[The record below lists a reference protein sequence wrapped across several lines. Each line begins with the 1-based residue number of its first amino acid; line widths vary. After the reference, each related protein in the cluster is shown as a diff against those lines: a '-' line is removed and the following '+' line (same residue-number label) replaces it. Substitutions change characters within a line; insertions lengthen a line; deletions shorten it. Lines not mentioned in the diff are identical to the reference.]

1 MEHIPKCQIHGDGP
15 SCSLAA
21 ADGVL
26 VGGQKG
32 QTSLHKAASSNQCK
46 VAEILVAAG
55 ADLNAEEIVAVR
67 TSCSLVAVDSVL
79 VGGQDGQPLCTGP
92 NWAPYRKH
100 QDMVKLLEAAGAR

>member
-1 MEHIPKCQIHGDGP
+1 M
-15 SCSLAA
+15 
-21 ADGVL
+21 L

-67 TSCSLVAVDSVL
+67 TSCSLVAADSVL
-79 VGGQDGQPLCTGP
+79 VGGQDGHTPLYCTGP
-92 NWAPYRKH
+92 HIESTRTW
-100 QDMVKLLEAAGAR
+100 